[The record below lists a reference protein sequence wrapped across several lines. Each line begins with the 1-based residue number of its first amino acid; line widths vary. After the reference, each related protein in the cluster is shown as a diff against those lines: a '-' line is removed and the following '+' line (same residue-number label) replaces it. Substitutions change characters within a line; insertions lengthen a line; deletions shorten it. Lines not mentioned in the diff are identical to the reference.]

1 MYPRLAA
8 QRRLAPQQML
18 FSSTNGAKVD
28 EDISKSVEEESSK
41 KMIGKGGEEFAIEK
55 SIQIENDDLNSNSN
69 GIVAIEVNADSS
81 TA

>member
-1 MYPRLAA
+1 
-8 QRRLAPQQML
+8 ML